1 MASTPPAQQNQPT
14 AKWLPWHTLA
24 LFAVFIGVIP
34 VGLFVPRIW
43 AWILILAG
51 LLAFVAVAGRGTTGY
66 WHGALIDDRNMMSVS
81 RLQMTLWTILIL
93 GSFLAA
99 TLSNIT
105 LDGPRH
111 ALDIAIPTQLWAL
124 MGIATTSLIASPLI
138 RSNRWNRKPL
148 KTEMDRTMKL
158 RAGRPALAGM
168 ETTNRGTELVNKS
181 PKDASWSNLVAGEET
196 GNGAQLDLGKVQNL
210 YFTLILVLGYAA
222 VLGAVFLSNRTITRF
237 PALDT
242 GMVTLLA
249 ISHGGY
255 LAFKAAPQS
264 QRAA

>member
-1 MASTPPAQQNQPT
+1 MTSTPPAQQNQPT

-111 ALDIAIPTQLWAL
+111 ALD
-124 MGIATTSLIASPLI
+124 
-138 RSNRWNRKPL
+138 RV
-148 KTEMDRTMKL
+148 
-158 RAGRPALAGM
+158 PAPC
-168 ETTNRGTELVNKS
+168 RR
-181 PKDASWSNLVAGEET
+181 DA
-196 GNGAQLDLGKVQNL
+196 
-210 YFTLILVLGYAA
+210 
-222 VLGAVFLSNRTITRF
+222 
-237 PALDT
+237 
-242 GMVTLLA
+242 
-249 ISHGGY
+249 
-255 LAFKAAPQS
+255 
-264 QRAA
+264 